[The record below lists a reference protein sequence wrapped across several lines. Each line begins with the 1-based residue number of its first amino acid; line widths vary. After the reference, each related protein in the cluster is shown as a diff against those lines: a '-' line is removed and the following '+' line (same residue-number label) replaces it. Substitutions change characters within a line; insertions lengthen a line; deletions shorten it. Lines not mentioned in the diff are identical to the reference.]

1 MKTLTEL
8 TPDCRAVDREL
19 DRGFGAPGSEQVRR
33 HLEQCVRCRM
43 LHEWASSSV
52 PSTPASPE
60 LYGNIQSAI
69 QASLQ
74 CVSPRPPAR
83 AIAFEF
89 GTAFLILAIPA
100 AAMMGL
106 GGVEKMNVL
115 QLIAMTAVLA
125 LGVALLA
132 LSLAWQVAPGSLQRI
147 SVRDAVNILIAGF
160 ILGVVFLF
168 PWHTPE
174 AFLARGWPCLRVG
187 LMMALPAG
195 LLFWLVARRG
205 APLETKTLGG
215 TLGAISGLLG
225 VSVLQFHCDRQD
237 AEHLLFWHGG
247 ILLVSTVA
255 GVLIAS
261 AASHLGTARR
271 VTSGRGRTK

>member
-8 TPDCRAVDREL
+8 TPGCQAVDREL
-19 DRGFGAPGSEQVRR
+19 DRGFGAPRSNLSEQVRR
-33 HLEQCVRCRM
+33 HLEQCERCRM
-43 LHEWASSSV
+43 LYEWASRGIPSS
-52 PSTPASPE
+52 SSPE
-60 LYGNIQSAI
+60 LYGKIQSAI

-74 CVSPRPPAR
+74 RVSPRPSAR

-89 GTAFLILAIPA
+89 GAAFLLGAIPA

-106 GGVEKMNVL
+106 GGVEKMNVF
-115 QLIAMTAVLA
+115 QLIAITVVLA

-132 LSLAWQVAPGSLQRI
+132 LSLAWQVTPGSLRRI
-147 SVRDAVNILIAGF
+147 SVRGAVSILVAGF
-160 ILGVVFLF
+160 IVGVVFLF

-174 AFLARGWPCLRVG
+174 AFLARGWPCLRLG
-187 LMMALPAG
+187 LLMALPSA

-205 APLETKTLGG
+205 APLEMKALGG

-225 VSVLQFHCDRQD
+225 VSVLQFHCDRQET
-237 AEHLLFWHGG
+237 EHLLFWHGG
-247 ILLVSTVA
+247 VLLVSIAA

-261 AASHLGTARR
+261 AAGHLRR
-271 VTSGRGRTK
+271 RGV

>member
-8 TPDCRAVDREL
+8 TPGCQAVDREL
-19 DRGFGAPGSEQVRR
+19 DRGFGAPRSNLSEQVCR
-33 HLEQCVRCRM
+33 HLEQCERCRI
-43 LHEWASSSV
+43 LYEWASRGIPSS
-52 PSTPASPE
+52 SSPE
-60 LYGNIQSAI
+60 LYGKIQSAI

-74 CVSPRPPAR
+74 RVSPRPSAR

-89 GTAFLILAIPA
+89 GAAFLLGAIPA

-106 GGVEKMNVL
+106 GGVEKMNVF
-115 QLIAMTAVLA
+115 QLIAITVVLA

-132 LSLAWQVAPGSLQRI
+132 LSLAWQVTPGSLRRI
-147 SVRDAVNILIAGF
+147 SVRGAVSILVAGF
-160 ILGVVFLF
+160 IVGVVFLF

-174 AFLARGWPCLRVG
+174 AFLARGWPCLRLG
-187 LMMALPAG
+187 LLMALPSA

-205 APLETKTLGG
+205 APLEMKALGG

-225 VSVLQFHCDRQD
+225 VSVLQFHCDRQET
-237 AEHLLFWHGG
+237 EHLLFWHGG
-247 ILLVSTVA
+247 VLLVSIAA

-261 AASHLGTARR
+261 AAGHLRR
-271 VTSGRGRTK
+271 RGV

>member
-8 TPDCRAVDREL
+8 TPGCRAADREL
-19 DRGFGAPGSEQVRR
+19 DRGFGAPRSSLSEQVHR
-33 HLEQCVRCRM
+33 HLEQCEHCRT
-43 LHEWASSSV
+43 LYDWATRSV
-52 PSTPASPE
+52 PPAPSSPE
-60 LYGNIQSAI
+60 LYGRIESAI

-74 CVSPRPPAR
+74 RVSPRPSAR
-83 AIAFEF
+83 VIACEF
-89 GTAFLILAIPA
+89 GTAFLLFAIPA

-106 GGVEKMNVL
+106 GGLEKMNVF
-115 QLIAMTAVLA
+115 QLMAITAVLA
-125 LGVALLA
+125 LGAVLLA
-132 LSLAWQVAPGSLQRI
+132 LSLAWQITPGSLRRI
-147 SVRDAVNILIAGF
+147 SARGAVNILVAGF
-160 ILGVVFLF
+160 MVGVVFLF

-174 AFLARGWPCLRVG
+174 AFLARGWPCLKVG

-205 APLETKTLGG
+205 APLDMKALGG

-225 VSVLQFHCDRQD
+225 VSVLQFHCNRQE

-247 ILLVSTVA
+247 VLLVSTVA

-261 AASHLGTARR
+261 AASRQERR
-271 VTSGRGRTK
+271 GA